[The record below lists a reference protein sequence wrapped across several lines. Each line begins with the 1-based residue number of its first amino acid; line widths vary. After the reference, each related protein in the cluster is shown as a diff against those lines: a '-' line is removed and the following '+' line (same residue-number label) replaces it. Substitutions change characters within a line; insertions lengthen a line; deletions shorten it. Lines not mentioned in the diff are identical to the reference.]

1 MHTSAEPSNGARV
14 QLQGVG
20 VSPGVV
26 VAEAFRITD
35 LSDYVPDHVIAPA
48 GVHAEIRRL
57 EQALIETRQ
66 QIKAIQKDL
75 ERKAIIAEAGILDAH
90 LVVLDDHAFIE
101 EIVNG
106 IRHDYR
112 CAETMVKVVTDKFV
126 DAFAALKDRYFSER
140 IIDIKDVSRRLLRN
154 LVGDAASPIQQH
166 EREAIAV
173 AADLTPS
180 ETALFRREFVLG
192 IATDFGSATSH
203 TALLAKALQ
212 IPAVVGLEHLSTAVE
227 TGDTLLIDGT
237 RGVVILNPSKTDREE
252 FGRLEEERRSIETG
266 FQGLKKEPAE
276 TKDSH
281 RIVLSAN
288 IESVSELTSLDKYG
302 AEGVGLFRSE
312 YLYLSHDRP
321 GTEEE
326 QTEIYSKAAQELG
339 KLPFIVRTYD
349 LGGDKYAE
357 DIPGHPEA
365 NPFLGCR
372 SIRMSLRHPEMFKI
386 QLRAILRASAHGNV
400 KLMYPMISGV
410 EEVIAA
416 NKVLDSAKDDL
427 RKAGTAFNEHI
438 EVGVM
443 IEIPSAAL
451 TADAIAPHVSFF
463 SLGTNDLTQYAL
475 AVDRINERV
484 AYLYRST
491 HPSVLRLI
499 QETITAGH
507 RNGIWVGLC
516 GEMAGNPILTPLLVG
531 MGVDELSVSPA
542 TVPMIKDSIRSISLA
557 QAKAVA
563 AEAAGCVT
571 PDEVMTVCRRLIAA
585 EAPELLELV

>member
-1 MHTSAEPSNGARV
+1 
-14 QLQGVG
+14 
-20 VSPGVV
+20 
-26 VAEAFRITD
+26 
-35 LSDYVPDHVIAPA
+35 
-48 GVHAEIRRL
+48 
-57 EQALIETRQ
+57 
-66 QIKAIQKDL
+66 
-75 ERKAIIAEAGILDAH
+75 
-90 LVVLDDHAFIE
+90 
-101 EIVNG
+101 
-106 IRHDYR
+106 
-112 CAETMVKVVTDKFV
+112 
-126 DAFAALKDRYFSER
+126 
-140 IIDIKDVSRRLLRN
+140 
-154 LVGDAASPIQQH
+154 
-166 EREAIAV
+166 
-173 AADLTPS
+173 
-180 ETALFRREFVLG
+180 
-192 IATDFGSATSH
+192 
-203 TALLAKALQ
+203 
-212 IPAVVGLEHLSTAVE
+212 
-227 TGDTLLIDGT
+227 
-237 RGVVILNPSKTDREE
+237 
-252 FGRLEEERRSIETG
+252 
-266 FQGLKKEPAE
+266 
-276 TKDSH
+276 H